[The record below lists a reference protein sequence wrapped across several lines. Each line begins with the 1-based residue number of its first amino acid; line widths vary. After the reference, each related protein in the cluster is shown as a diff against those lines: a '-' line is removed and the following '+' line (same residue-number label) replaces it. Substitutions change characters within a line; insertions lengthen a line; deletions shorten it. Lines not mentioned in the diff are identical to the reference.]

1 MRQRGA
7 MKILRAHRASLVK
20 AGMLYPLLICL
31 LISASFP
38 GPPPG
43 FAQTSTRATRVHSTA
58 ESKEGRSDVAR
69 FSERVQAALASTG
82 NDKAFWGLIVSDAD
96 TGEVLYSVNAGRYF
110 MPASNAKLFTTAMAL
125 ATLGPDFRI
134 RTTVESAAEPDSS
147 GHLQG
152 DLVFVGRGDANLSS
166 RVIPFVEH
174 AERDGPPE
182 KALAA
187 LAEQVVKSGVKEISG
202 DVVADDS
209 YFVPERYPP
218 GWGIDDTVWSYGAAV
233 SALAINDNYISVILR
248 PGATIGAPLVYSAA
262 PWPGIYEFRNDTLTS
277 AAGTEP
283 KLRMERD
290 PDSQIF
296 RLTGTLPLDA
306 PARELQLAVTQP
318 AENGAAVLMQL
329 LQARGVR
336 VEGHSRARHGDR
348 NAEPQTAPP
357 MHVLA
362 EHISPAL
369 LQDVRL
375 TNKLSM
381 NLHAELLLRVAAREK
396 GAAMTMD
403 DAVAFATAFRQGI
416 GIGQDEVQLTDGSGL
431 SRGDLVTPQS
441 VVQLLSYA
449 ARQPWGADF
458 MASLPVAG
466 QDGTLENRMRGTA
479 AAGQVHAKTGLV
491 EHVNSLSGY
500 ATTRRGAHLIFAI
513 FGNNTGTHGP
523 EALHAVDAIC
533 VAMVEELA
541 PHRETRAAR
550 SRINQRPAGGDPE
563 PSAETNLPVK

>member
-1 MRQRGA
+1 MKTRPVHQPPVINARGLYL
-7 MKILRAHRASLVK
+7 ILF
-20 AGMLYPLLICL
+20 CL
-31 LISASFP
+31 LLSEPLSIPRS
-38 GPPPG
+38 G
-43 FAQTSTRATRVHSTA
+43 FAQTSKRATRVHSIA
-58 ESKEGRSDVAR
+58 GSKEGRSDVAR

-82 NDKAFWGLIVSDAD
+82 NDKAFWGVLITDAD
-96 TGEVLYSVNAGRYF
+96 TGEVLYSVNAGHYF
-110 MPASNAKLFTTAMAL
+110 MPASNVKLFTTAMAL

-134 RTTVESAAEPDSS
+134 RTTVESAAETDSS
-147 GHLQG
+147 GRLQG
-152 DLVFVGRGDANLSS
+152 DLVLVGRGDANLSS

-174 AERDGPPE
+174 PERNGPPE
-182 KALAA
+182 KALAD
-187 LAEQVVKSGVKEISG
+187 LADQVVKSGIKEISG

-209 YFVPERYPP
+209 YFVPERYPS
-218 GWGIDDTVWSYGAAV
+218 GWGIDDAVWSYGAAI

-248 PGATIGAPLVYSAA
+248 PGATIAAPLVYSAA
-262 PWPGIYEFRNDTLTS
+262 PWPGIYEFRNDAVTS

-283 KLRMERD
+283 KLRLERD
-290 PDSQIF
+290 LDSQIF

-318 AENGAAVLMQL
+318 AENAAAVLMQL

-348 NAEPQTAPP
+348 NAEPQAAAP

-362 EHISPAL
+362 EHSSPAL
-369 LQDVRL
+369 AQDVRL

-396 GAAMTMD
+396 GAAITMD

-416 GIGQDEVQLTDGSGL
+416 GIGPDEVQLTDGSGL

-449 ARQPWGADF
+449 TRQPWGADF

-541 PHRETRAAR
+541 PHRESRPTR
-550 SRINQRPAGGDPE
+550 SGINQHPAGGDPE
-563 PSAETNLPVK
+563 PSTETNLPVR

>member
-1 MRQRGA
+1 
-7 MKILRAHRASLVK
+7 
-20 AGMLYPLLICL
+20 
-31 LISASFP
+31 
-38 GPPPG
+38 
-43 FAQTSTRATRVHSTA
+43 
-58 ESKEGRSDVAR
+58 
-69 FSERVQAALASTG
+69 VQAALVSTG
-82 NDKAFWGLIVSDAD
+82 NDKAFWGVLITDAD
-96 TGEVLYSVNAGRYF
+96 TGEVLYSANAGHYF

-134 RTTVESAAEPDSS
+134 RTTVESGAEPDSS

-152 DLVFVGRGDANLSS
+152 DLVLVGRGDANLSS

-174 AERDGPPE
+174 PERNGPPE
-182 KALAA
+182 KALAD
-187 LAEQVVKSGVKEISG
+187 LADQVLKSGVKEISG

-209 YFVPERYPP
+209 YFVPERYPS
-218 GWGIDDTVWSYGAAV
+218 GWGIDDAVWSYGAAV

-248 PGATIGAPLVYSAA
+248 PGATPGAPLVYSAA
-262 PWPGIYEFRNDTLTS
+262 PWPGIYEFRNDALTS

-283 KLRMERD
+283 KLRLERD
-290 PDSQIF
+290 SDSQIF

-318 AENGAAVLMQL
+318 AENAAAVLMQL

-336 VEGHSRARHGDR
+336 VEGRSRARHGDR
-348 NAEPQTAPP
+348 NAQPQPAPP

-362 EHISPAL
+362 EHSSPAL
-369 LQDVRL
+369 VQDVRL

-416 GIGQDEVQLTDGSGL
+416 GIGPDEVQLTDGSGL

-449 ARQPWGADF
+449 RRQPWGSDF
-458 MASLPVAG
+458 AASLPVAG

-479 AAGQVHAKTGLV
+479 ASGQVHAKTGLV

-541 PHRETRAAR
+541 PHRETRPTR
-550 SRINQRPAGGDPE
+550 SGINQPPAGDPE
-563 PSAETNLPVK
+563 PSTETNLPVR